1 MISIFKH
8 YSNQLSKTIKSI
20 PELIQLS
27 FEEINEDILE
37 LQQNRLGVDGAYID
51 GEKLN
56 TDVGYANKT
65 IYAPR
70 TLAKKGNPK
79 IVDLHDSGEFYESM
93 KVIASSFDLE
103 FSADFDKED
112 GHISDNF
119 KSQTQNANIFVRE
132 VLGINADDW
141 EELKP
146 FFVKT
151 FLRLFVLK
159 FNKLL

>member
-8 YSNQLSKTIKSI
+8 YSNQLNNTIKAI

-27 FEEINEDILE
+27 FDNVKDDILE
-37 LQQNRLGVDGAYID
+37 LQQHRLGVDGTYID

-56 TDVGYANKT
+56 TDIGYDNKT

-70 TLAKKGNPK
+70 TLAKKNNPK

-93 KVIASSFDLE
+93 KVIAASFDLE
-103 FSADFDKED
+103 FSADFEKED
-112 GHISDNF
+112 GHIADNF
-119 KSQTQNANIFVRE
+119 KSQTQNANVFVRE
-132 VLGINADDW
+132 VLGINGEDW
-141 EELKP
+141 EVLKP

-151 FLRLFVLK
+151 FSRLFRLR